1 METILHE
8 AKSVAAAR
16 IDASPEILTS
26 RTTRVIF
33 VDDDDFYR
41 QAVEAELTEQGFSV
55 DSFNDGAPM
64 LEAVAAGLAAD
75 IVLLDWGL
83 ASVPG
88 IEVLCQLRKRGVDWP
103 VVFLT
108 GRDSPVYESLALK
121 RGATDFVEKS
131 RGTTILGQRLR
142 LAASHECNTLA
153 TSAAEE
159 TSYCGRLSLRPR
171 SSRVYWDGVDVGL
184 TVTEFKIVYLLASNV
199 GSFVTYRRIY
209 DCVHHVGF
217 LAGSGEHGYR
227 TNVRSAIRRIRDKFR
242 ARFPD
247 FDEIHTYTSFGYCW
261 GKAPS
266 PPV

>member
-1 METILHE
+1 METMIHE
-8 AKSVAAAR
+8 AKAAVGR
-16 IDASPEILTS
+16 IRAPADLLTS
-26 RTTRVIF
+26 KMTRIIF

-41 QAVEAELTEQGFSV
+41 QAVEDELTEHGFSV
-55 DSFNDGAPM
+55 HSFDDGPPM
-64 LEAVAAGLAAD
+64 LAAVAAGLTAE

-83 ASVPG
+83 ASTPG
-88 IEVLCQLRKRGVDWP
+88 IEVLCELRKRGVDWP

-108 GRDSPVYESLALK
+108 GRNSPVYESVALK

-131 RGTTILGQRLR
+131 RGTTVLAARLR
-142 LAASHECNTLA
+142 LAASHHEH
-153 TSAAEE
+153 AAPPAVVEE
-159 TSYCGRLSLRPR
+159 TSHCGRLSLRPC
-171 SSRVYWDGVDVGL
+171 SSRVYWDGIDVGL

-261 GKAPS
+261 GKS
-266 PPV
+266 PPPA